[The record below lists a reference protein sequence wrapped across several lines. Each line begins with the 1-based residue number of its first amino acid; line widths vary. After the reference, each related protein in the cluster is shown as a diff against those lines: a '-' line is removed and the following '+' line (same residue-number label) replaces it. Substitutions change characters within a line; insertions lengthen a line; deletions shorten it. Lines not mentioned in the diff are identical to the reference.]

1 MANKTSKPQGNGR
14 KPAGPMAVNKSD
26 APLWTKTVIIV
37 IILVFV
43 VGGIAVVWAGG
54 SGGGSTLGN
63 GTTTSTAG
71 GSAASQAKVDSA
83 LSVLQ
88 GRPGDAGALANVGH
102 AYFEWAVE
110 LYEAGQYG
118 ASIPIWQTA
127 VDYYDQSLAVQPGDD
142 IVLGNKSF
150 ALFYA
155 YDAGAPIESAVLVD
169 ALQAFI
175 DAAAD
180 NAQLAP
186 QVENARGMLDELQA
200 AASAPTTTTP

>member
-1 MANKTSKPQGNGR
+1 MANKIAKPQSTGR
-14 KPAGPMAVNKSD
+14 KPAGPMAVNKSE

-37 IILVFV
+37 IIVVFV

-71 GSAASQAKVDSA
+71 GSAAAQSKIESA
-83 LSVLQ
+83 LSTLK

-102 AYFEWAVE
+102 AYFELAVE
-110 LYEAGQYG
+110 LYEAGQLG
-118 ASIPIWQTA
+118 TSIPNWQTA

-150 ALFYA
+150 ALYYA
-155 YDAGAPIESAVLVD
+155 YKSGASVEPAVLMD
-169 ALQAFI
+169 AIEAFI
-175 DAAAD
+175 AAAAD
-180 NAQLAP
+180 NAQLQP
-186 QVENARGMLDELQA
+186 QVDNARGMLDEIKG